1 MNVIIGKSLSRRSFI
16 STASAALAAA
26 SFGEMQSSAMSL
38 FKKKIPIGLQLYS
51 VREDCKKDF
60 PGVIESVA
68 KMDYDGVE
76 FAGYY
81 DRSAKVLRTML
92 DDNGL
97 KCCGTHTALT
107 TLMDDNF
114 QSTVDFNKEIGNKY
128 LIVPSLP
135 VRELQTKKAWLDMAA
150 VFNDISEKAVEQDML
165 VGYHNHTFEF
175 KAINGEIPFDIFFG
189 NTNKEVIMQLDTG
202 HALHGGG
209 DPVQLLKRYPGRAV
223 TVHLKEYAAN
233 NPKALIGEGDINL
246 EQIFEACETVG
257 GTEWYI
263 VEQEQYPYP
272 PLESVERCIKT
283 LRKMGK

>member
-1 MNVIIGKSLSRRSFI
+1 MDTITGKSVSRRSFI
-16 STASAALAAA
+16 TTASAVLAAA
-26 SFGEMQSSAMSL
+26 GFGAVQSSAMSI

-51 VREDCKKDF
+51 VREDCRKDF
-60 PGVIESVA
+60 PGVLEAVA
-68 KMDYDGVE
+68 KMGYDGVE

-81 DRSAKVLRTML
+81 DRSAKELRRML

-97 KCCGTHTALT
+97 KCCGTHTDLK

-114 QSTVDFNKEIGNKY
+114 QGTVDFNKEIGNKY

-135 VRELQTKKAWLDMAA
+135 ERELQTKKAWLDMAA
-150 VFNDISEKAVEQDML
+150 VFNDMSEKAVEQDML

-175 KAINGEIPFDIFFG
+175 KAINGELPFDIFFG

-202 HALHGGG
+202 HALRGGG
-209 DPVQLLKRYPGRAV
+209 DPGQLLKNYPGRAV

-246 EQIFEACETVG
+246 KQIFKACETVG

-283 LRKMGK
+283 LRNMGK